1 MAIFV
6 KSSEEIILETNPDY
20 GFGGDFLYNQVAL
33 YKVFFQYTYHKLFM
47 SLVNTVIIKNTEV

>member
-20 GFGGDFLYNQVAL
+20 GFGGDFLYNQVAI
-33 YKVFFQYTYHKLFM
+33 YKVFFNILIT
-47 SLVNTVIIKNTEV
+47 SCS